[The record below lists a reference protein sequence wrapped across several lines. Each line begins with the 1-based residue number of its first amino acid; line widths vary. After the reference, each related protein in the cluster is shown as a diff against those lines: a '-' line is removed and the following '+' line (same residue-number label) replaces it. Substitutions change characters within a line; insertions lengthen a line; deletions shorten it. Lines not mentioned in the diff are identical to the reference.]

1 MYIYLWLRPKPNRNT
16 RLAQLWKPTLV
27 AAVSL
32 ATKGW
37 NSPNAKT
44 TGQGPLFNTRM
55 CAYIC

>member
-1 MYIYLWLRPKPNRNT
+1 MV
-16 RLAQLWKPTLV
+16 AQLWKPTLV